1 MGFAMLRP
9 VGNRVPLPVGRDNG
23 HYPWPAY
30 QTELLNSGTA
40 ALSLA
45 LRAAKRQKPEIAE
58 PEAIF
63 PAYVCPDL
71 VAAAVAAGVNPVLV
85 DLAKDSP
92 WMAPQNVQG
101 AVSDNTIAIIAVNFL
116 GRLVPL
122 EPLRRVADDYGL
134 TLIEDSAQ
142 AIPPSSAD
150 NALAD
155 FVVLSFGRGKP
166 VNLMGG
172 GALLF
177 KDKDAAS
184 VASLLEGLPVHTV
197 LCTPAW
203 YLKRALFHT
212 LMGRFLYGIMLR
224 IPMLHLGE
232 TRFHPLGEMTR
243 QTIPPGIVLN
253 GISAFERSVANS
265 RELQEGLGFLVEQGW
280 VLLSNEQ
287 DGALQAAGQRI
298 NKVLRFAMLAPDRNE
313 RDRALNAL
321 QRAGIGANELYGVTL
336 PMVEGIS
343 NHLGPSPGNFP
354 HARDFAERLI
364 TLPSHDGVTLADIQT
379 MARVLKR

>member
-1 MGFAMLRP
+1 M
-9 VGNRVPLPVGRDNG
+9 
-23 HYPWPAY
+23 
-30 QTELLNSGTA
+30 LNSGTA

-71 VAAAVAAGVNPVLV
+71 VAAAVAAGVKPVLV

-184 VASLLEGLPVHTV
+184 VALLLEGLPVHTV
-197 LCTPAW
+197 VCNPVW

-212 LMGRFLYGIMLR
+212 LMRRWLYGIMLR

-232 TRFHPLGEMTR
+232 TRFHPLGDITR
-243 QTIPPGIVLN
+243 LSIPPGLVLN
-253 GISAFERSVANS
+253 GISAFERSEARS
-265 RELQEGLGFLVEQGW
+265 REQHENLGFLAQQGW

-287 DGALQAAGQRI
+287 EEARQAERQGI
-298 NKVLRFAMLAPDRNE
+298 NKVLRFAMLAPDRTQ
-313 RDRALNAL
+313 RDSALNAL
-321 QRAGIGANELYGVTL
+321 QDAGIGANELYGVTL
-336 PMVEGIS
+336 PMVEGVD
-343 NHLGPSPGNFP
+343 NYLEPSPGKYPN
-354 HARDFAERLI
+354 AQSFAERLI
-364 TLPSHDGVTLADIQT
+364 TLPSHDGVTLADIRT

>member
-23 HYPWPAY
+23 QYPWPAY

-58 PEAIF
+58 PEAIL

-71 VAAAVAAGVNPVLV
+71 VAAAVAAGVKPVLV

-122 EPLRRVADDYGL
+122 EPLRRVADGYGI

-177 KDKDAAS
+177 KDKDATS
-184 VASLLEGLPVHTV
+184 VASLLEGL
-197 LCTPAW
+197 
-203 YLKRALFHT
+203 
-212 LMGRFLYGIMLR
+212 GRFLDTY
-224 IPMLHLGE
+224 
-232 TRFHPLGEMTR
+232 
-243 QTIPPGIVLN
+243 
-253 GISAFERSVANS
+253 A
-265 RELQEGLGFLVEQGW
+265 
-280 VLLSNEQ
+280 
-287 DGALQAAGQRI
+287 
-298 NKVLRFAMLAPDRNE
+298 
-313 RDRALNAL
+313 
-321 QRAGIGANELYGVTL
+321 
-336 PMVEGIS
+336 
-343 NHLGPSPGNFP
+343 
-354 HARDFAERLI
+354 
-364 TLPSHDGVTLADIQT
+364 
-379 MARVLKR
+379 